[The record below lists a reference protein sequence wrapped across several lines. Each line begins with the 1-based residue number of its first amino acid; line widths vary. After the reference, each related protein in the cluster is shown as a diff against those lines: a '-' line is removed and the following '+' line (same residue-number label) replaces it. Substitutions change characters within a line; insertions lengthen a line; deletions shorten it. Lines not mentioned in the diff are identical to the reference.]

1 MTRWFKVVMIPA
13 LILAFAGSVF
23 PADRALADDFSKF
36 IDKAKEK
43 YEQYRSEVQDEIV
56 VQEMRTSTST
66 GEMISENTIYRKG
79 GKMRID
85 TKMQMPEEA
94 RNADMPQGMMSTV
107 LYDGA
112 GYWMVTPLTGKR
124 KLGSHE
130 AQDYRTEEY
139 LWDLIPDRARMVGS
153 ETMGERDCYIVELTA
168 GEDEP
173 SSKVWMDKKT
183 HVVLVVES
191 GTVKGQEDRLVS
203 SDFRKVEGG
212 WEIPYKTE
220 IFRGKRLISTL
231 VVKSR
236 EVNSDLADDLF
247 DPEKMNLGKTG
258 TPDLKEMIQKQA
270 GRGD

>member
-1 MTRWFKVVMIPA
+1 MTRWFKAVMIPA

-43 YEQYRSEVQDEIV
+43 YEQYRSKVQDETV
-56 VQEMRTSTST
+56 VQEMTTGSST
-66 GEMISENTIYRKG
+66 GEITSENTIYRKG

-94 RNADMPQGMMSTV
+94 RDAGMPQGMMNTV
-107 LYDGA
+107 ICDGA
-112 GYWMVTPLTGKR
+112 DYWMVTPLTGKR

-130 AQDYRTEEY
+130 AQAYRAEEY
-139 LWDLIPDRARMVGS
+139 LWDLISDRARMVGS
-153 ETMGERDCYIVELTA
+153 ETMGERDCFIVELV
-168 GEDEP
+168 GGDDEP

-183 HVVLVVES
+183 HMVLVVES
-191 GTVKGQEDRLVS
+191 GGVKGQEDRLVN
-203 SDFRKVEGG
+203 SDFRKAEGG

-236 EVNSDLADDLF
+236 EVNTGLADDFF
-247 DPEKMNLGKTG
+247 DPEKISPGKTG
-258 TPDLKEMIQKQA
+258 TRDLKEMIQKQA